1 MGRVYFGDSLAVG
14 AHAADAAQQP
24 GTANDPRNLAVSG
37 SGILNRVT
45 YPDGTRTTYPA
56 LVPQIN
62 QGDQVVVSLGTN
74 DLGYI
79 TTDAQ
84 FNRYTARVRELV
96 GQMRAAGASE
106 IVFLTLNSIEGRPE
120 LNAYM
125 DELNAF
131 YRQLDRE
138 SPHIRTVST
147 ESAANNRARD
157 HIHYTNAGYRDM
169 VAAVG
174 AIPRAQ
180 TAEITAP
187 IIPESHAP
195 NLGDVAR
202 AFVMALADF
211 SQTDDVSTTPIARN
225 QQTDRGL
232 V

>member
-1 MGRVYFGDSLAVG
+1 MDKKGVHMERVYFGDSLAVG
-14 AHAADAAQQP
+14 ASAQDP
-24 GTANDPRNLAVSG
+24 GTRNLAVVS

-45 YPDGTRTTYPA
+45 INGRRTSYDE

-62 QGDQVVVSLGTN
+62 RGDQVVISLGTN

-79 TTDAQ
+79 STDTQ

-96 GQMRAAGASE
+96 DQIRAEGASE

-138 SPHIRTVST
+138 SSIIRTANT
-147 ESAANNRARD
+147 ESAADNRAGD
-157 HIHYTNAGYRDM
+157 HIHYTRAGYRAM
-169 VAAVG
+169 VAAVN
-174 AIPRAQ
+174 APRTQLSEA
-180 TAEITAP
+180 AVGISMP
-187 IIPESHAP
+187 GHDIP
-195 NLGDVAR
+195 NLDDVAR
-202 AFVMALADF
+202 TFAGALKNL
-211 SQTDDVSTTPIARN
+211 SQTVDVNMPPIALN
-225 QQTDRGL
+225 KQSDRGL

>member
-1 MGRVYFGDSLAVG
+1 MGQKGVRMGRVYFGDSLAVG
-14 AHAADAAQQP
+14 ASAQDR
-24 GTANDPRNLAVSG
+24 GARNLAVSG

-45 YPDGTRTTYPA
+45 IDGRRTTYDE

-62 QGDQVVVSLGTN
+62 SGDQVVVSLGTN

-79 TTDAQ
+79 STDAQ

-96 GQMRAAGASE
+96 ADMRAQGASE
-106 IVFLTLNSIEGRPE
+106 IVFLTLNPIQGRPE

-125 DELNAF
+125 DELNEF

-138 SPHIRTVST
+138 SSHIRTVST
-147 ESAANNRARD
+147 ASAADNRAGD

-174 AIPRAQ
+174 AIPRTQ
-180 TAEITAP
+180 TAEITTPFIA
-187 IIPESHAP
+187 ESPAP

-202 AFVMALADF
+202 AFVMALANL
-211 SQTDDVSTTPIARN
+211 SQTDDFSTVPIARN
-225 QQTDRGL
+225 QQNDRGL